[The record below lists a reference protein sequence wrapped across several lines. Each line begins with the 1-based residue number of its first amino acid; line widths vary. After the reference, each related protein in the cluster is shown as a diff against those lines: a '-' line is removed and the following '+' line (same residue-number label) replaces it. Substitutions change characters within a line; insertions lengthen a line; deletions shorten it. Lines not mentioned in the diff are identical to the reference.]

1 MKTPQEQVEHPPTEC
16 CNYSAP
22 ITIPYP
28 VMWNEFN
35 KVVQC
40 HNCGH
45 VWVPKCPELIA
56 VAKAANGLSFGSDW
70 NNGTHAKYHGYRQK
84 LIDALQALRATRKVE
99 L

>member
-1 MKTPQEQVEHPPTEC
+1 MKTPQEQVAHPPTEC

-22 ITIPYP
+22 ITLPYP
-28 VMWNEFN
+28 VMWNKFN

-45 VWVPKCPELIA
+45 VWVPKCSELIA
-56 VAKAANGLSFGSDW
+56 VARAAALLTSDDSIT
-70 NNGTHAKYHGYRQK
+70 NLIK
-84 LIDALQALRATRKVE
+84 LEDAVDALRATGKVE

>member
-1 MKTPQEQVEHPPTEC
+1 MKTPQEEATHSPTEC

-22 ITIPYP
+22 LRLPYP

-40 HNCGH
+40 HNCGQ
-45 VWVPKCPELIA
+45 VWNPKCPELIA
-56 VAKAANGLSFGSDW
+56 VARAANRLVSATTVADQINSE
-70 NNGTHAKYHGYRQK
+70 A
-84 LIDALQALRATRKVE
+84 LLCDAIIALRATRKVE

>member
-56 VAKAANGLSFGSDW
+56 VALAA
-70 NNGTHAKYHGYRQK
+70 K
-84 LIDALQALRATRKVE
+84 LVLVAPRRTEIQELNALEQTFKALRATGKVE